1 MKAAVLRA
9 FHQPLSIEEL
19 PIPEPGE
26 GEVLAKIL
34 ACGLCASDL
43 HIADGMIDSVRLP
56 YTPGHEICG
65 EIVAL
70 GDGVEEFAPGT
81 RFVAGIDL
89 ICGHCRF
96 CRSGRGNLCT
106 SRVRLGFER
115 DGGQAQYCAIP
126 AQCVFPISPHVPP
139 EQAAVVPDAVACMYH
154 AMRQGN
160 VGPDSVICITGVGGL
175 GLQGIQI
182 AKHLGAVVIATSRKD
197 AKLALAEQMGAD
209 YTVNTSRSQLSEEVA
224 RMTGGGLCDV
234 VFDNIGS
241 AGSVDQSLK
250 LLRRGGKVIVV
261 GYNEPRF
268 SVDYMDLVINEKEI
282 IGIRGSTRE
291 ELREVIRLVEEGIIT
306 PYIHR
311 TYPLTDIVEALD
323 SLRAGEAMGRTV
335 VLPNGCG
342 EGKERDN

>member
-19 PIPEPGE
+19 PIPKPGE
-26 GEVLAKIL
+26 GEVLAKVL

-43 HIADGMIDSVRLP
+43 HIADGMIGSVRLP

-70 GDGVEEFAPGT
+70 GGGVEGFALGE

-96 CRSGRGNLCT
+96 CRSGRGNLCA

-115 DGGQAQYCAIP
+115 DGGQAEYCVVP
-126 AQCVFPISPHVPP
+126 AQCVFPIASHVPP
-139 EQAAVVPDAVACMYH
+139 EQAAVIPDAVACMYH
-154 AMRQGN
+154 AMRRGE
-160 VGPDSVICITGVGGL
+160 VGPGSVICVTGVGGL

-197 AKLALAEQMGAD
+197 AKLDLARRLGAD
-209 YTVNTSRSQLSEEVA
+209 YTVNTSRSQLADEVA
-224 RMTGGGLCDV
+224 RITDGSLCDV

-241 AGSVDQSLK
+241 ASSAGQSLK
-250 LLRRGGKVIVV
+250 LLRRGGKVVVV
-261 GYNEPRF
+261 GYNEPHF

-282 IGIRGSTRE
+282 LGIRGSTRE
-291 ELREVIRLVEEGIIT
+291 ELREVIRLVEDGVIT

-311 TYPLTDIVEALD
+311 AYPLADIAEALD

-335 VLPNGCG
+335 VLPNGG
-342 EGKERDN
+342 EEKEGDK

>member
-43 HIADGMIDSVRLP
+43 HIADGMIDAVRLP

-70 GDGVEEFAPGT
+70 GNGVEEFALGT

-115 DGGQAQYCAIP
+115 DGGQAQYCAVP

-154 AMRQGN
+154 AMRQGK
-160 VGPDSVICITGVGGL
+160 VGPGSVICITGVGGL
-175 GLQGIQI
+175 GLQGVQI

-197 AKLALAEQMGAD
+197 AKLVLARDLGAD
-209 YTVNTSRSQLSEEVA
+209 HTINTSRSRLEEEIA
-224 RMTGGGLCDV
+224 RITGGSLCDV

-241 AGSVDQSLK
+241 SGSVDQSLK
-250 LLRRGGKVIVV
+250 LLRRGGKVVVV

-282 IGIRGSTRE
+282 LGIRGSTRE
-291 ELREVIRLVEEGIIT
+291 ELREVIRLVEDGVIK

-323 SLRAGEAMGRTV
+323 SLRAGDAMGRTV
-335 VLPNGCG
+335 VLPNGDCG
-342 EGKERDN
+342 GRKE